1 MPIGVVSTMKGR
13 SIAEAVLVFTVLQA
27 ILLFPLG
34 VRDLVRWENRALGG
48 SYFTGVLMIVL
59 GVMVIIIRR
68 YEFNEMG
75 LTSERWRRSINYGF
89 RGWIFFLIPQY
100 LLSFTLSWG
109 VGYRDSMWISGFLVV
124 FILVASLLM
133 VTRKEMPPASNRRLV
148 LIGLVMLIPFAFM
161 ALTGEIMVGMMKVYA
176 WNILI
181 GGFAEEFFYR
191 GYLQSS
197 INLEYGT
204 NWKLGKVKF
213 GPGLLVSSILYGL
226 SRGLRTIKPW
236 SGVYSV
242 SWSWT
247 LYALALG
254 IFYGLI
260 RESSGD
266 IIGSGTA
273 NGMIDGIGEAI
284 VNIMQS

>member
-1 MPIGVVSTMKGR
+1 MKGR
-13 SIAEAVLVFTVLQA
+13 SIAEGILVFSVLQI
-27 ILLFPLG
+27 ILLFPEG
-34 VRDLVRWENRALGG
+34 VRDLVRWESRALGG
-48 SYFTGVLMIVL
+48 SYFTGALMIVL
-59 GVMVIIIRR
+59 GVIVIIAHR

-75 LTSERWRRSINYGF
+75 VTGERWRRSVNYGF
-89 RGWIFFLIPQY
+89 RGWMFFIIPQY
-100 LLSFTLSWG
+100 MLSFILAWG
-109 VGYRDSMWISGFLVV
+109 VSYRDSVELAGFLGVL
-124 FILVASLLM
+124 ILLACFLM
-133 VTRKEMPPASNRRLV
+133 ATRKEMLPASNRRLV
-148 LIGLVMLIPFAFM
+148 IIGL
-161 ALTGEIMVGMMKVYA
+161 IMVSPLILMLLASEITLGILKTYV

-204 NWKLGKVKF
+204 NWRLGKIKF
-213 GPGLLVSSILYGL
+213 GPGLLVSSLLYGL

-236 SGVYSV
+236 SGVYSI
-242 SWSWT
+242 SWGWT
-247 LYALALG
+247 LYAFTLG

-273 NGMIDGIGEAI
+273 NSMIDAIGEALL
-284 VNIMQS
+284 NL